1 MYFELDIIPKI
12 NNLCHYCSRIDK
24 IITCIQTEAR
34 LEHQK
39 KFKIFVSGFQDC
51 ILSAGYLRQY

>member
-1 MYFELDIIPKI
+1 MHKI

-24 IITCIQTEAR
+24 IITYIQAEAR

-39 KFKIFVSGFQDC
+39 KYEIFVSGV
-51 ILSAGYLRQY
+51 